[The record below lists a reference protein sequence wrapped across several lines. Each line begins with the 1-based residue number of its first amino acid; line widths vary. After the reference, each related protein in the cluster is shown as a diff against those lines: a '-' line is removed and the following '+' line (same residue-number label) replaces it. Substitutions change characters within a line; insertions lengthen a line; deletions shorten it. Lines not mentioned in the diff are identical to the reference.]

1 MIKIDG
7 KQYDVPIT
15 ELGLDVEFQ
24 YKFAERNEKYEL
36 NYELGAVFYNQSITF
51 ATTDST
57 NKDFVALVQLLSTKS
72 SIDDGTGHEV
82 EIRTPMG
89 KMVFLMYPNKL
100 SMKMKNTINKDTNE
114 EYTKWG
120 GFTVKFIAI
129 KPAERW

>member
-51 ATTDST
+51 ATTDTT

-89 KMVFLMYPNKL
+89 KWYFLC
-100 SMKMKNTINKDTNE
+100 IQTN
-114 EYTKWG
+114 
-120 GFTVKFIAI
+120 FQ
-129 KPAERW
+129 

>member
-51 ATTDST
+51 ATTDTT

-72 SIDDGTGHEV
+72 SIDDGKHSDPFRRQFYPSRKCCIVYSRSGYSKNCDHA
-82 EIRTPMG
+82 II
-89 KMVFLMYPNKL
+89 KNFLFFC
-100 SMKMKNTINKDTNE
+100 
-114 EYTKWG
+114 W
-120 GFTVKFIAI
+120 
-129 KPAERW
+129 

>member
-51 ATTDST
+51 AT
-57 NKDFVALVQLLSTKS
+57 
-72 SIDDGTGHEV
+72 
-82 EIRTPMG
+82 M
-89 KMVFLMYPNKL
+89 MVPV
-100 SMKMKNTINKDTNE
+100 MK
-114 EYTKWG
+114 
-120 GFTVKFIAI
+120 
-129 KPAERW
+129 